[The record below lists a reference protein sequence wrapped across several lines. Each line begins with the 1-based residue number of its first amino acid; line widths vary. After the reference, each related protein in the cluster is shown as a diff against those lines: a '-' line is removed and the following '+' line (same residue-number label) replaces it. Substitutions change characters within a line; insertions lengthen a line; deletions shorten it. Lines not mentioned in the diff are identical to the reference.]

1 VGIRLEGRTTACGCM
16 VDPWSQGYTGTP
28 WTKCAR
34 RTFQMLDFLRDELQF
49 LLLILLWVG
58 VALYGGPLLFV
69 VLPLSVFLMR
79 SKELWAEMVFGFII
93 ILVLSDMEKDMF
105 SGMRVIKSAKN
116 TYLISLATILII
128 DQKKFFPSSGIFT
141 IFLPFFAYSF
151 FPILFSNNIFV
162 SIQKTLSYSLMY
174 LLIPNYI
181 LYNFRINGI
190 DFIKNLV
197 WFLTTILFIGLA
209 LFYGNESGYVGG
221 RFRGLFGNPNALGIF
236 SFLVMIIATT
246 VNINNRSLFTT
257 GQKILIY
264 AVTLLCIVLTGS
276 RTSLVATAI
285 FLVFQRFF
293 SRSPFLAFIAL
304 IAAIGIGEA
313 VSSNI
318 EAIVSALGLE
328 EYLRVE
334 TLEGGSGRYFA
345 WQFAWG
351 HIQDYFV
358 FGGGFAN
365 DEHIFAKWRLYLEMM
380 GHQGG
385 AHSTYL
391 SMWLNVGIV
400 GLLIFLR
407 SLFLVFIKAAKIAP
421 VSLAILFSV
430 LFSITYESWLVGSL
444 NPFTILLIIIMT
456 LVTEPEIV
464 NWQEPAAAEDAP
476 GPDHA
481 DGDMPP
487 QPYGAT
493 N

>member
-1 VGIRLEGRTTACGCM
+1 
-16 VDPWSQGYTGTP
+16 
-28 WTKCAR
+28 
-34 RTFQMLDFLRDELQF
+34 MLDFLRDELQF

-93 ILVLSDMEKDMF
+93 ILVLSDMEKDVF
-105 SGMRVIKSAKN
+105 SGMRVIKTAKN
-116 TYLISLATILII
+116 TYLLSLATILVI
-128 DQKKFFPSSGIFT
+128 DQKKFLPSSSIFN

-151 FPILFSNNIFV
+151 LPILFSNTIFI
-162 SIQKTLSYSLMY
+162 SIQKTISYTLMY

-181 LYNFRINGI
+181 LYNFRIHSWQ
-190 DFIKNLV
+190 FIKNLV
-197 WFLTTILFIGLA
+197 WFLTTVLLTGLV
-209 LFYGNESGYVGG
+209 LFYGSDLGYVGG

-236 SFLVMIIATT
+236 SFLVMVIATT
-246 VNINNRSLFTT
+246 VNINHRALFTT
-257 GQKILIY
+257 GQKMLIY
-264 AVTLLCIVLTGS
+264 AVTLLSIVLTGS
-276 RTSLVATAI
+276 RTSLLATAI

-293 SRSPFLAFIAL
+293 SRSPFLGFISL
-304 IAAIGIGEA
+304 LAAIGIGEA

-318 EAIVSALGLE
+318 EAIISALGLE

-365 DEHIFAKWRLYLEMM
+365 DEHIFGKWRRYLEMM

-407 SLFLVFIKAAKIAP
+407 SLFLLFIKAAKIAP

-444 NPFTILLIIIMT
+444 NPFTILFIIIMT

-464 NWQEPAAAEDAP
+464 NWQEEHTTGEAASVPEAQGDVS
-476 GPDHA
+476 GP
-481 DGDMPP
+481 
-487 QPYGAT
+487 
-493 N
+493 

>member
-1 VGIRLEGRTTACGCM
+1 
-16 VDPWSQGYTGTP
+16 
-28 WTKCAR
+28 
-34 RTFQMLDFLRDELQF
+34 MLDFLRDELQF

-58 VALYGGPLLFV
+58 VAIYGGPLLFA

-79 SKELWAEMVFGFII
+79 SKELWAEMVFGFIV

-105 SGMRVIKSAKN
+105 PEMRIVKTAKN
-116 TYLISLATILII
+116 TYLLSLAAILII
-128 DQKKFFPSSGIFT
+128 DQKKFLPSSKIFI
-141 IFLPFFAYSF
+141 IFLPFFIYSI
-151 FPILFSNNIFV
+151 FPMVFSNNLFV
-162 SIQKTLSYSLMY
+162 SIQKTLSYALIY
-174 LLIPNYI
+174 LLVPNYI
-181 LYNFRINGI
+181 IFNFRISSWS
-190 DFIKNLV
+190 FIKNLI
-197 WFLTTILFIGLA
+197 WFIITILLSGIVI
-209 LFYGNESGYVGG
+209 FYGSELGYVQG

-236 SFLVMIIATT
+236 SFLVIILFTT
-246 VNINNRSLFTT
+246 VNINNRSLFSK
-257 GQKILIY
+257 GQKIFMY
-264 AVTLLCIVLTGS
+264 AVILFSIILTGS
-276 RTSLVATAI
+276 RNSLVATGI

-293 SRSPFLAFIAL
+293 SRSPFLGFIAL
-304 IAAIGIGEA
+304 LAAIGIGEA

-318 EAIVSALGLE
+318 EVIVTALGLE
-328 EYLRVE
+328 EYFRVE

-365 DEHIFAKWRLYLEMM
+365 DEYIFGKWRLYLEMM

-444 NPFTILLIIIMT
+444 NPFTILLLIIMT

-464 NWQEPAAAEDAP
+464 NWQEEHTTGEAASVPEAQGDVA
-476 GPDHA
+476 GP
-481 DGDMPP
+481 
-487 QPYGAT
+487 
-493 N
+493 

>member
-1 VGIRLEGRTTACGCM
+1 M
-16 VDPWSQGYTGTP
+16 VDPWSLWHTRP
-28 WTKCAR
+28 FWADRAR
-34 RTFQMLDFLRDELQF
+34 RPFQMLDFLRDELQF

-58 VALYGGPLLFV
+58 VAIYGGPLLFV

-79 SKELWAEMVFGFII
+79 SKELWAEMVFGFIL

-105 SGMRVIKSAKN
+105 SGMRVFKSAKN
-116 TYLISLATILII
+116 TYLLSLATILII
-128 DQKKFFPSSGIFT
+128 DQKKFLPSSAIFN
-141 IFLPFFAYSF
+141 IFLPFFAYSIL
-151 FPILFSNNIFV
+151 PILFSNTIFI
-162 SIQKTLSYSLMY
+162 SIQKTISYSLMY
-174 LLIPNYI
+174 LIIPNYI
-181 LYNFRINGI
+181 LYNFRMNGI
-190 DFIKNLV
+190 EFIKNLV
-197 WFLTTILFIGLA
+197 WFLTTVLLTGLV
-209 LFYGNESGYVGG
+209 LFYGSDSGYVGG

-246 VNINNRSLFTT
+246 VNINHRSLFTI

-264 AVTLLCIVLTGS
+264 AVILLCIVLTGS

-293 SRSPFLAFIAL
+293 SRSPFLGFIAL
-304 IAAIGIGEA
+304 LAAIGIGEA

-328 EYLRVE
+328 EYLRLE

-365 DEHIFAKWRLYLEMM
+365 DEHIFGKWRRYLEMM

-444 NPFTILLIIIMT
+444 NPFTILFIIIMT

-464 NWQEPAAAEDAP
+464 NWQEEHTAGEEASVPEVQGDVS
-476 GPDHA
+476 GPSK
-481 DGDMPP
+481 
-487 QPYGAT
+487 
-493 N
+493 

>member
-1 VGIRLEGRTTACGCM
+1 
-16 VDPWSQGYTGTP
+16 
-28 WTKCAR
+28 
-34 RTFQMLDFLRDELQF
+34 
-49 LLLILLWVG
+49 
-58 VALYGGPLLFV
+58 
-69 VLPLSVFLMR
+69 
-79 SKELWAEMVFGFII
+79 
-93 ILVLSDMEKDMF
+93 
-105 SGMRVIKSAKN
+105 
-116 TYLISLATILII
+116 
-128 DQKKFFPSSGIFT
+128 
-141 IFLPFFAYSF
+141 
-151 FPILFSNNIFV
+151 
-162 SIQKTLSYSLMY
+162 
-174 LLIPNYI
+174 
-181 LYNFRINGI
+181 
-190 DFIKNLV
+190 
-197 WFLTTILFIGLA
+197 
-209 LFYGNESGYVGG
+209 
-221 RFRGLFGNPNALGIF
+221 
-236 SFLVMIIATT
+236 MIIATT
-246 VNINNRSLFTT
+246 VNINNRSLFTI

-264 AVTLLCIVLTGS
+264 AVILLCIVLSGS
-276 RTSLVATAI
+276 RTSLVATTI

-293 SRSPFLAFIAL
+293 SRSPFLGFIAL

-328 EYLRVE
+328 EYLRME

-345 WQFAWG
+345 WQFAWV

-421 VSLAILFSV
+421 VSLAILFSL

-476 GPDHA
+476 GPEHA